1 MQQADVVIIGSG
13 QGGVPLAK
21 AFAQEGRQVVLFERA
36 GYGGTCVNYG
46 CLPSKAFLASAHAA
60 GRARMA
66 GELGV
71 HAQVMVDF
79 PAVMARA
86 RSTIRSST
94 QNVQKGLEEA
104 GVQLIHA
111 EAAFVDERTLCGGD
125 RTVTAPLIVINTGK
139 SSHIP
144 PIAGLD
150 QLPYLTYETFWAI
163 NELPPRTLLLGG
175 GYVGVELGQGLARL
189 GSKVH
194 ILERSDRIVSREEAE
209 VSQTLAEALQA
220 DGVTFTFGAEVR
232 KADKKDGVYCLTLST
247 GEQVQGEALLV
258 SIGRK
263 ANTDA
268 LKVDAAGIALDD
280 KGHIRVDE
288 HFRTTNPNVYAIGDV
303 TGQPA
308 FTHVS
313 WEDYRRVKAILA
325 GKERHQGDRTL
336 GYAFFT
342 DPEVGRAGL
351 TLAQAQQQGY
361 AAKAVTVPL
370 AEVERATL
378 LGQKRGFYRLVVDE
392 QTGKILGATLVGPQT
407 AELIHVFI
415 AHIEN
420 GATWKVLERSQH
432 IHPTFG
438 EGLPGLARQLIN

>member
-1 MQQADVVIIGSG
+1 MQQADVIIIGSG

-21 AFAQEGRQVVLFERA
+21 AFAQEGRRVVLFERA
-36 GYGGTCVNYG
+36 SYGGTCVNYG

-60 GRARMA
+60 GRAYRA
-66 GELGV
+66 GNLGV
-71 HAQVMVDF
+71 YAQVAVDF

-86 RSTIRSST
+86 RATITTSS
-94 QNVQKGLEEA
+94 QHVQKGLEEA

-111 EAAFVDERTLCGGD
+111 EAAFCDESTVGGGD
-125 RTVTAPLIVINTGK
+125 MFVTAPLIVVNTGK

-150 QLPYLTYETFWAI
+150 QLTYLTYETFWAI
-163 NELPPRTLLLGG
+163 NELPPRTLLVGG

-189 GSKVH
+189 GSQVH
-194 ILERSDRIVSREEAE
+194 MLEKSTRIVSHEEAE

-220 DGVTFTFGAEVR
+220 DGVTFTFGAEVH
-232 KADKKDGVYCLTLST
+232 KADKKNGVYTLTLT
-247 GEQVQGEALLV
+247 NGATVQGEALLI

-268 LKVDAAGIALDD
+268 LKVDAAGIALDER
-280 KGHIRVDE
+280 GHIQVDE
-288 HFRTTNPNVYAIGDV
+288 HFRTTNPSVYAIGDV

-308 FTHVS
+308 FTHVA
-313 WEDYRRVKAILA
+313 WEDYRRVKAILE
-325 GKERHQGDRTL
+325 GKERHQGDRVL

-351 TLAQAQQQGY
+351 SLTQAQQQGY
-361 AAKAVTVPL
+361 TAKAVTIPL
-370 AEVERATL
+370 AEVERANL
-378 LGQKRGFYRLVVDE
+378 LGQTQGFYQLVVDE
-392 QTGKILGATLVGPQT
+392 QTDKILGATLVGPQT

-420 GATWKVLERSQH
+420 GATWQVLERSQH

-438 EGLPGLARQLIN
+438 EGLPGLARKLMR